1 MEFIDMHC
9 DTLGVVLLRDPEKR
23 DLYRCPPAMLDLDR
37 MRQAGQMAQFFAVFL
52 PPPGAFAKLGMP
64 DMTDEVYIETLR
76 QILLQNVQRHGDI
89 IAMAYNAENVSKNR
103 ADGKMSAILTMEDGR
118 AVQGR
123 LDTLERFYKLGF
135 RAIALTWNGAN
146 CFGAPNSA
154 DPAVMSTGLTPFGME
169 AVVYMQELGMLVDVS
184 HLSEGGFYDVA
195 AACKKPF
202 VATHSNSRGVLCSH
216 PRGLTDDQVRVL
228 ANAGGVTG
236 LNFCPQFLHP
246 DGTGETSTAA
256 LIARHARHLA
266 DVGGVECVA
275 LGSDLDG
282 IEGELE
288 IGDSTRI
295 PLLAGALQKE
305 GFTAGEV
312 EKIFYQ
318 NVLRVMRDAMC

>member
-1 MEFIDMHC
+1 MHC
-9 DTLGVVLLRDPEKR
+9 DTLGAVLLHDPENR
-23 DLYRCPPAMLDLDR
+23 DLYRCPAAMLDLAR
-37 MRQAGQMAQFFAVFL
+37 MRQAGQLAQFFAVFL
-52 PPPGAFAKLGMP
+52 PPAGSFAEYGIPAMS
-64 DMTDEVYIETLR
+64 DEAYIETLR
-76 QILLQNVQRHGDI
+76 QILLQNVQRYGDI
-89 IAMAYNAENVSKNR
+89 IAMAYSAGDVCQNR
-103 ADGKMSAILTMEDGR
+103 AAGKMSAILTMEDGR

-123 LDTLERFYKLGF
+123 LDNLDRFYRQGF

-154 DPAVMSTGLTPFGME
+154 DPAVMAQGLTPFGKE
-169 AVVYMQELGMLVDVS
+169 AVAYMQELGMLVDVS

-195 AACKKPF
+195 DVCKKPF
-202 VATHSNSRGVLCSH
+202 IASHSNSRGALCAH
-216 PRGLTDDQVRVL
+216 QRGLTDEQVKVL

-282 IEGELE
+282 ISGELE
-288 IGDSTRI
+288 IGDSTKI
-295 PLLAGALQKE
+295 PLLADALQKE
-305 GFTAGEV
+305 GFTAAEI
-312 EKIFYQ
+312 EKIFSR
-318 NVLRVMRDAMC
+318 NVLRVLHDAMH